1 MAPVPKKRNC
11 GGRVSVSG
19 GVKDGQAGFS
29 HRCVLTR
36 GGGNGGRQVGATV
49 QSSEERSHLEMK

>member
-1 MAPVPKKRNC
+1 MVPVTKKRNC

-19 GVKDGQAGFS
+19 GAKDGQGGFS
-29 HRCVLTR
+29 HRCVLRR
-36 GGGNGGRQVGATV
+36 GGRNGGRQVGATV